1 MKKKQNS
8 GQAIMELLVL
18 MLSFSIC
25 FLGLLLIMGIS
36 ISNISVFNDAKF
48 EADNRAQF
56 ANYGADGD
64 SISHW
69 VYTLFELTGQRIP
82 FLPFDKPSSSLYD
95 DFTEFSEQLKDPQY
109 SEPKQEEPY
118 EFNDYS
124 KVDLKIA
131 DNFPMSMPFNYC
143 EAANLLL
150 GQTKKFEKDER
161 VFTIS
166 DRKYFDRKKTYE
178 AFKIILGTDLT
189 KDFNLENNRSNA
201 VYMPAMTVLDE
212 F

>member
-1 MKKKQNS
+1 
-8 GQAIMELLVL
+8 MELLVL
-18 MLSFSIC
+18 MLSFCIC

-48 EADNRAQF
+48 EADNNAQF
-56 ANYGADGD
+56 AAFGNEGD

-82 FLPFDKPSSSLYD
+82 FLPFDKPSTSQDD
-95 DFTEFSEQLKDPQY
+95 DFTEISEQLKDPQY
-109 SEPKQEEPY
+109 SEPQAEKPY

-124 KVDLKIA
+124 KVDVKIA
-131 DNFPMSMPFNYC
+131 DNFPASMPFNYR
-143 EAANLLL
+143 EAANLLR
-150 GQTKKFEKDER
+150 GQTKKNEKDER

-189 KDFNLENNRSNA
+189 KDFNLENNRSNT
-201 VYMPAMTVLDE
+201 VYMPAMKVLDE

>member
-1 MKKKQNS
+1 
-8 GQAIMELLVL
+8 MELLVL

-48 EADNRAQF
+48 EADNNAQF
-56 ANYGADGD
+56 AYFGNEGD

-82 FLPFDKPSSSLYD
+82 FLPFDKPSTSLDD
-95 DFTEFSEQLKDPQY
+95 DFNEISEHLNAPQY
-109 SEPKQEEPY
+109 SESGNRGPY

-124 KVDLKIA
+124 KVDVKIA
-131 DNFPMSMPFNYC
+131 DNFPASMPFNYR
-143 EAANLLL
+143 EAANLLR
-150 GQTKKFEKDER
+150 GQTGKYDEGER

-166 DRKYFDRKKTYE
+166 DKKYFDRKKTYE

-189 KDFNLENNRSNA
+189 KDFNLENNRSNT
-201 VYMPAMTVLDE
+201 VYMPAMQVLDNL
-212 F
+212 